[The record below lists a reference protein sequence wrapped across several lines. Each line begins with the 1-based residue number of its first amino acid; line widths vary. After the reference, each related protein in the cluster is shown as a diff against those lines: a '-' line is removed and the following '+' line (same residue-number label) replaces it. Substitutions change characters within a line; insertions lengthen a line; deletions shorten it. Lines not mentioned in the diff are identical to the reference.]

1 MDGVIV
7 GGWGWV
13 IAAYASA
20 GVALAFYVYSLFV
33 RRRRVEARATSEDQ
47 RSSQDQSNEHGT
59 HDTDA

>member
-13 IAAYASA
+13 ATAYASA
-20 GVALAFYVYSLFV
+20 GVALAFYVYSLSV
-33 RRRRVEARATSEDQ
+33 RRRRIEAKAPFHDQ
-47 RSSQDQSNEHGT
+47 RPSQDQKNEHGT

>member
-33 RRRRVEARATSEDQ
+33 RRRRVDARAHSPNQ
-47 RSSQDQSNEHGT
+47 SPSQDQSHEHGT
-59 HDTDA
+59 HDPDA

>member
-20 GVALAFYVYSLFV
+20 GVALAFYVCSLFV
-33 RRRRVEARATSEDQ
+33 RRRRIEAKAPT
-47 RSSQDQSNEHGT
+47 QDQGYEHGT
-59 HDTDA
+59 HNTDA

>member
-7 GGWGWV
+7 GGWEWV

-33 RRRRVEARATSEDQ
+33 RRRRVEAQAP
-47 RSSQDQSNEHGT
+47 SQDQNNEHGT
-59 HDTDA
+59 HDPDA

>member
-13 IAAYASA
+13 VAAYASA

-33 RRRRVEARATSEDQ
+33 RRRRVAANAST
-47 RSSQDQSNEHGT
+47 QDQSNEHGT